1 MAKEKAWLIR
11 DSAEGIFS
19 AGAAAVGKP
28 FRRPIHQ
35 MQERLRTEAQKS
47 LHPVLLRQDEIHGKE
62 KGETEKRAL
71 FRRDAAFFIV
81 QNA

>member
-28 FRRPIHQ
+28 FRRPFHQ
-35 MQERLRTEAQKS
+35 MQERLRTEAQNI
-47 LHPVLLRQDEIHGKE
+47 REEQE
-62 KGETEKRAL
+62 KPSSCSFEAG
-71 FRRDAAFFIV
+71 
-81 QNA
+81 